1 MVPGEFTFMYY
12 FSTCFKLVSCIF
24 YRIVNMHLDWY
35 LRGGLVSECTSA
47 DVVHVS

>member
-1 MVPGEFTFMYY
+1 
-12 FSTCFKLVSCIF
+12 
-24 YRIVNMHLDWY
+24 VNMHLDWY